1 MHCSIALMSFS
12 FSKAFGYRCNE
23 EFNLSVEKIVLDFN
37 LRVQKET
44 TLVSGKIIQTLYKSE
59 IIQNRNYLKNNK
71 GLDYFEEVYSC

>member
-1 MHCSIALMSFS
+1 M
-12 FSKAFGYRCNE
+12 
-23 EFNLSVEKIVLDFN
+23 EKIVLDFN